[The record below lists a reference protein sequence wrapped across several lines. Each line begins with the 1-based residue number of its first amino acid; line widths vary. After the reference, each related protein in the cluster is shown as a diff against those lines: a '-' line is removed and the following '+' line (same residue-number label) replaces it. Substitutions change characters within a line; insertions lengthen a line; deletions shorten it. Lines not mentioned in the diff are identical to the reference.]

1 VHDEQRIGAKQGR
14 VDWLT
19 ARRAFY
25 AEFAP
30 LKEHA
35 NRIDQLYV
43 MKDCGVMTADRRSFA
58 SPLFEIAFLFSR
70 APDGS
75 EGFSRVV
82 AVAPSFGHR
91 NKRRPF
97 HGWAFGLKC
106 KLPPRHPFAADLPS
120 FAACQRRL
128 QRALSSPATVTAAI
142 KTLDRLC
149 GDLASV
155 IAQAEAAH
163 CQGERSV
170 AELAARHRRSTRTVH
185 RRISAATGLPPKR
198 FLAVERFRRAVLDV
212 PSQGVKL
219 SEIADAL
226 GFADQAHMNREF
238 KRHAGLSP
246 GEFRRTWCGA
256 RGQTVRFVQDDASAS
271 RLRLAVLAMEGQDGE
286 NFSN

>member
-1 VHDEQRIGAKQGR
+1 VHDEQRIGGKLGR
-14 VDWLT
+14 IDWLT

-30 LKEHA
+30 LKKYA
-35 NRIDQLYV
+35 NLIDQLYV

-70 APDGS
+70 APDES
-75 EGFSRVV
+75 ESYAKVV
-82 AVAPSFGHR
+82 LVEPSFGHR
-91 NKRRPF
+91 NKRRRF

-106 KLPPRHPFAADLPS
+106 KLRPPQPVAADLPS

-128 QRALSSPATVTAAI
+128 QRLLSGPITVTAAV

-149 GDLASV
+149 GDLASL

-163 CQGERSV
+163 CQGERTV
-170 AELAARHRRSTRTVH
+170 AELAARHGRSTRTVH

-198 FLAVERFRRAVLDV
+198 FLAVDRFRRAVLDV
-212 PSQGVKL
+212 PSPGVKL

-256 RGQTVRFVQDDASAS
+256 RGQTVRFVQDDASPS

-286 NFSN
+286 NSSG